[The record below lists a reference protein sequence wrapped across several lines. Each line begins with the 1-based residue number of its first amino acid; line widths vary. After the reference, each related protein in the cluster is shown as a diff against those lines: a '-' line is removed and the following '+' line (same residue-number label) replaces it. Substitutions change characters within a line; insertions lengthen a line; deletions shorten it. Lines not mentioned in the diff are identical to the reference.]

1 MARDWRRVDTLR
13 LAFRLAVEYRTTVW
27 RFKGCS
33 DLRDLPRISGG
44 RAGVLFG
51 TDAGDR
57 LFHMA
62 KKKVAPKKNIGG
74 KKKTGAAVKKSAPKK
89 PKKIVKKAVASK
101 SAPKKKVVARR
112 VPPSAAKKSKARK
125 VRGITAEVASPMRSS
140 LNDGGSDFGVEPRRQ
155 RRGLGSEAAGQSG
168 DTEGISEEAEADSES
183 VEELLE
189 DGQAFEAEV
198 ISGVEKAGNAD
209 DGGVRTH
216 EVPEDDVPEEYENQ
230 D

>member
-1 MARDWRRVDTLR
+1 M
-13 LAFRLAVEYRTTVW
+13 
-27 RFKGCS
+27 
-33 DLRDLPRISGG
+33 P
-44 RAGVLFG
+44 VLFG
-51 TDAGDR
+51 TGAGDR
-57 LFHMA
+57 LFYMA
-62 KKKVAPKKNIGG
+62 KKKVTPKKKSGG
-74 KKKTGAAVKKSAPKK
+74 KKKMGAAVKKSAPKK
-89 PKKIVKKAVASK
+89 IVKKATAK

-112 VPPSAAKKSKARK
+112 APASAAKKSTARK

-140 LNDGGSDFGVEPRRQ
+140 LNDGGSDFGIEPRRQ

-168 DTEGISEEAEADSES
+168 DTEGISGEAEADSES

-189 DGQAFEAEV
+189 EGQSLEAEV
-198 ISGVEKAGNAD
+198 ISGVERAGNAD

>member
-1 MARDWRRVDTLR
+1 VRGA
-13 LAFRLAVEYRTTVW
+13 A
-27 RFKGCS
+27 
-33 DLRDLPRISGG
+33 
-44 RAGVLFG
+44 VLFR

-57 LFHMA
+57 LFCMA
-62 KKKVAPKKNIGG
+62 KKKVAPKKKTGG
-74 KKKTGAAVKKSAPKK
+74 KKKAGAAVKKSAAAKNSAL
-89 PKKIVKKAVASK
+89 KKIVKKAAAK
-101 SAPKKKVVARR
+101 TAPKKI
-112 VPPSAAKKSKARK
+112 AAKKAARGGVSAKKSTARK

-168 DTEGISEEAEADSES
+168 DTEGISDEAEADSES

-189 DGQAFEAEV
+189 DGQSFEAEV
-198 ISGVEKAGNAD
+198 VSGVESAGNAD

>member
-1 MARDWRRVDTLR
+1 M
-13 LAFRLAVEYRTTVW
+13 
-27 RFKGCS
+27 
-33 DLRDLPRISGG
+33 
-44 RAGVLFG
+44 LFG

-57 LFHMA
+57 PFHMA
-62 KKKVAPKKNIGG
+62 KKKVASKKNVGG
-74 KKKTGAAVKKSAPKK
+74 KKKTGAAVKKSAPKRII
-89 PKKIVKKAVASK
+89 KKVAATK
-101 SAPKKKVVARR
+101 SAPKKI
-112 VPPSAAKKSKARK
+112 AAKKLARGGAGAKKSTARK

-168 DTEGISEEAEADSES
+168 DTEGISDEAEADSES

-189 DGQAFEAEV
+189 DGQSFEAEV
-198 ISGVEKAGNAD
+198 VSGVESAGNAD

>member
-1 MARDWRRVDTLR
+1 
-13 LAFRLAVEYRTTVW
+13 
-27 RFKGCS
+27 
-33 DLRDLPRISGG
+33 
-44 RAGVLFG
+44 VLFG

-62 KKKVAPKKNIGG
+62 KKKVASKKKVRG
-74 KKKTGAAVKKSAPKK
+74 KKKNGTVAKKSAALKK
-89 PKKIVKKAVASK
+89 PKKIVKKAAAAK
-101 SAPKKKVVARR
+101 TAPKKKIVARR
-112 VPPSAAKKSKARK
+112 APAAAKKSTARK

-140 LNDGGSDFGVEPRRQ
+140 LNDGGSDFGIEPRRQ

-168 DTEGISEEAEADSES
+168 DTEGISGEAEADSES

-189 DGQAFEAEV
+189 EGQSLEAELV
-198 ISGVEKAGNAD
+198 SGVESAGNAD

>member
-1 MARDWRRVDTLR
+1 
-13 LAFRLAVEYRTTVW
+13 
-27 RFKGCS
+27 
-33 DLRDLPRISGG
+33 
-44 RAGVLFG
+44 VLFG

-62 KKKVAPKKNIGG
+62 KKKVAAKKKTGG
-74 KKKTGAAVKKSAPKK
+74 KKKTSAAVKKSAPKK
-89 PKKIVKKAVASK
+89 IVKKAAAK
-101 SAPKKKVVARR
+101 SAPKKI
-112 VPPSAAKKSKARK
+112 AAKKPVRGGAGARKSTARK

-198 ISGVEKAGNAD
+198 VSGVESAGNAD

>member
-1 MARDWRRVDTLR
+1 M
-13 LAFRLAVEYRTTVW
+13 
-27 RFKGCS
+27 
-33 DLRDLPRISGG
+33 
-44 RAGVLFG
+44 LFE

-62 KKKVAPKKNIGG
+62 KKKVTPKKKVSG
-74 KKKTGAAVKKSAPKK
+74 KKKTGAALKKSAATKK
-89 PKKIVKKAVASK
+89 PAPKKIIKKAAAK
-101 SAPKKKVVARR
+101 TAPKKKVARG
-112 VPPSAAKKSKARK
+112 AGAKKSTARK

-140 LNDGGSDFGVEPRRQ
+140 LNDGGSDFGIEPRRQ

-168 DTEGISEEAEADSES
+168 DTEGISGEAEADSES

-189 DGQAFEAEV
+189 EGQSLEAEV
-198 ISGVEKAGNAD
+198 VSGVESAGNAD

>member
-1 MARDWRRVDTLR
+1 
-13 LAFRLAVEYRTTVW
+13 
-27 RFKGCS
+27 
-33 DLRDLPRISGG
+33 
-44 RAGVLFG
+44 VLFG

-62 KKKVAPKKNIGG
+62 KKKVTPKKKAGG

-89 PKKIVKKAVASK
+89 IVKKAAAK
-101 SAPKKKVVARR
+101 AAPKKKVVARG
-112 VPPSAAKKSKARK
+112 AAAGAKKSTARK

-168 DTEGISEEAEADSES
+168 DTEGISAEAEADSES

-189 DGQAFEAEV
+189 EGQSLEAEV
-198 ISGVEKAGNAD
+198 ISGVESAGNAD

>member
-1 MARDWRRVDTLR
+1 VQ
-13 LAFRLAVEYRTTVW
+13 
-27 RFKGCS
+27 
-33 DLRDLPRISGG
+33 
-44 RAGVLFG
+44 RASVLFG

-57 LFHMA
+57 LFRMA
-62 KKKVAPKKNIGG
+62 KKKVAPKKKVGG
-74 KKKTGAAVKKSAPKK
+74 KKKTGAAVKKSSAPKK
-89 PKKIVKKAVASK
+89 PKKIVKKVIAAK
-101 SAPKKKVVARR
+101 SAPKKKIMARSI
-112 VPPSAAKKSKARK
+112 PAAAVKKSARSGGASSKKSSARK

-155 RRGLGSEAAGQSG
+155 RRGMGSEAAGQSG

>member
-1 MARDWRRVDTLR
+1 
-13 LAFRLAVEYRTTVW
+13 
-27 RFKGCS
+27 
-33 DLRDLPRISGG
+33 
-44 RAGVLFG
+44 VLFE

-62 KKKVAPKKNIGG
+62 KKKVSPKKKVSA

-89 PKKIVKKAVASK
+89 PKKIVKKVAAAK
-101 SAPKKKVVARR
+101 TAPKKI
-112 VPPSAAKKSKARK
+112 AAKKLARGGAGAKKSTARK

-140 LNDGGSDFGVEPRRQ
+140 LNDGGSGFGVEPRRQ

-168 DTEGISEEAEADSES
+168 DTEGISGEAEADSES

-189 DGQAFEAEV
+189 EGQSLEAEV
-198 ISGVEKAGNAD
+198 VSGVESAGNAD

-216 EVPEDDVPEEYENQ
+216 EVPEDDVPEEYDNQ

>member
-1 MARDWRRVDTLR
+1 M
-13 LAFRLAVEYRTTVW
+13 
-27 RFKGCS
+27 
-33 DLRDLPRISGG
+33 
-44 RAGVLFG
+44 LFG

-57 LFHMA
+57 LFCMA
-62 KKKVAPKKNIGG
+62 KKKVALKKKIGV
-74 KKKTGAAVKKSAPKK
+74 KKKTGAAMKKSA
-89 PKKIVKKAVASK
+89 PKKIVKKATAK
-101 SAPKKKVVARR
+101 TAPKKKIVARR
-112 VPPSAAKKSKARK
+112 VAAGVKKSTARK

-140 LNDGGSDFGVEPRRQ
+140 LNDGGSDFGIEPRRQ

-168 DTEGISEEAEADSES
+168 DTEGISGEAEADSES

-189 DGQAFEAEV
+189 EGQSLEAEV
-198 ISGVEKAGNAD
+198 VSGVESAGNAD

>member
-1 MARDWRRVDTLR
+1 
-13 LAFRLAVEYRTTVW
+13 
-27 RFKGCS
+27 
-33 DLRDLPRISGG
+33 
-44 RAGVLFG
+44 VLFG
-51 TDAGDR
+51 RGAGDR

-62 KKKVAPKKNIGG
+62 KKKVAAKKKSGG

-89 PKKIVKKAVASK
+89 IIKKAAAK

-112 VPPSAAKKSKARK
+112 APASVAKKSTARK

-140 LNDGGSDFGVEPRRQ
+140 LNDGGSDFGIEPRRQ

-168 DTEGISEEAEADSES
+168 DTEGISGEAEADSES

-189 DGQAFEAEV
+189 EGQSLEAEV
-198 ISGVEKAGNAD
+198 ISGVERAGNAD

>member
-1 MARDWRRVDTLR
+1 
-13 LAFRLAVEYRTTVW
+13 
-27 RFKGCS
+27 
-33 DLRDLPRISGG
+33 
-44 RAGVLFG
+44 VLFG

-62 KKKVAPKKNIGG
+62 KKKVAPKKKSGG
-74 KKKTGAAVKKSAPKK
+74 KKKASVAVKKPA
-89 PKKIVKKAVASK
+89 PKKIVKKAGAAK
-101 SAPKKKVVARR
+101 SAPKKKV
-112 VPPSAAKKSKARK
+112 AAKKVVRVAAGAKKSTARK

-168 DTEGISEEAEADSES
+168 DTEGISGEAEADSES

-189 DGQAFEAEV
+189 DGQSFEAEV
-198 ISGVEKAGNAD
+198 VSGVESAGNAD